1 MQHSMKMLA
10 ALGVVALALTGCAA
24 GGGDAPADG
33 EPIVI
38 GTSLP
43 MTGPLASFGPILEA
57 GYQAA
62 VDDVNA
68 AGGIEIDGT
77 AHQVELTVL
86 DSGSDPN
93 AVAEQARAKGNAAEG
108 DLLLNKT
115 GSTNGFG
122 AYVVLL
128 PARDTGL
135 VILANR
141 NYPNAE
147 RVRIALRILTTL
159 EP

>member
-77 AHQVELTVL
+77 AHQVELKVAATPTPSPSRRAPSCCRTVPS
-86 DSGSDPN
+86 DCSG
-93 AVAEQARAKGNAAEG
+93 R
-108 DLLLNKT
+108 
-115 GSTNGFG
+115 
-122 AYVVLL
+122 
-128 PARDTGL
+128 
-135 VILANR
+135 
-141 NYPNAE
+141 
-147 RVRIALRILTTL
+147 
-159 EP
+159 